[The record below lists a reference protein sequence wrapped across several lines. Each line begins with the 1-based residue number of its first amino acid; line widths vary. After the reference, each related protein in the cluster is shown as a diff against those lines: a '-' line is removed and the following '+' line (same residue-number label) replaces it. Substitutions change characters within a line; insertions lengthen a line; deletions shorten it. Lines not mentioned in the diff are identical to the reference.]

1 MMARKTLFQ
10 RESIQR
16 LLIAVAVVLAP
27 LFANLPCC
35 CKQVDASESSCCQ
48 KEKTTSCCSG
58 RSGKSAQASSSCCD
72 ARKDPAK
79 TLKSRTV
86 SISGCE
92 CCARPDVPEAIVKDA
107 DRSAQKQKL
116 STLADMSIGEDLP
129 RAELTLSIAGI
140 QRAENISDKHNRHQ
154 SMLCVWR
161 N

>member
-1 MMARKTLFQ
+1 MAQKTLFQ
-10 RESIQR
+10 RESIPR

-27 LFANLPCC
+27 LFSNLPCC
-35 CKQVDASESSCCQ
+35 CKRADASESSCCQ

-58 RSGKSAQASSSCCD
+58 RSGKTGQASRSCCD
-72 ARKDPAK
+72 SRKDPAK

-92 CCARPDVPEAIVKDA
+92 CCARPDVPEAIGKDA
-107 DRSAQKQKL
+107 DRSAQKHKL
-116 STLADMSIGEDLP
+116 SKPVDMSVGGVLP

-154 SMLCVWR
+154 AMLCVWR